1 MKEER
6 LVTLVESEHLQ
17 AVLMPKTGN
26 ARHAVLVITKDQEA
40 RTTATTFVQ
49 QARSPGPAP
58 LHARIATTDNTKTK

>member
-6 LVTLVESEHLQ
+6 LATLVEPEHIQ
-17 AVLMPKTGN
+17 AVLMSKTGN
-26 ARHAVLVITKDQEA
+26 ARPVVLDTTKDQEA

-58 LHARIATTDNTKTK
+58 LHARIATTDNTKKK